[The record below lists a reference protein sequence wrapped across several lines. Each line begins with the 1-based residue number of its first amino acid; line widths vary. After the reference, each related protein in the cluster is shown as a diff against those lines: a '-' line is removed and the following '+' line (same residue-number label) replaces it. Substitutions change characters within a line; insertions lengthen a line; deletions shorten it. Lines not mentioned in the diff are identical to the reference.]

1 MDPVDTQL
9 NFPTKGPFLKGALLR
24 SPGMMLT
31 HKSAGLLQGGRKGAA
46 RGAYEPLSW
55 SRVSPGGERWDAPA
69 TARRTDGLLQ
79 GTRGWVSE
87 LSKKPVS
94 AYLYPGVFNVPLPFL
109 IMIALDKITPH
120 SEMNCHLQAHEECQ
134 FGISDRGTSFKK
146 KRLQEYDL

>member
-9 NFPTKGPFLKGALLR
+9 KAFQQKDHFSRVPSCGL
-24 SPGMMLT
+24 GMMLT

-55 SRVSPGGERWDAPA
+55 SRVSPGRGEMGRSA

-109 IMIALDKITPH
+109 IMIALDKITP
-120 SEMNCHLQAHEECQ
+120 SL
-134 FGISDRGTSFKK
+134 
-146 KRLQEYDL
+146 